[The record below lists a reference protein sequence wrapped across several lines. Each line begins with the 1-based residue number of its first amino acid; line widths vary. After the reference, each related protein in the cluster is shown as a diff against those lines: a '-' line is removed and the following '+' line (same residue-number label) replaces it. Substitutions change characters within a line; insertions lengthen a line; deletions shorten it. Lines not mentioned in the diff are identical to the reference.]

1 MTEFLALAIAAFAV
15 DGLVWGFAGFFVFR
29 LLGGGKRW
37 WVGILATV
45 VLSLAEEAL
54 VFLPLVT
61 SLDLRIGNEEVSD
74 LLGTDRL
81 ANLVTFDPFSDV
93 LITVFAIAV
102 GFLLAGF
109 LDDRRAS
116 RAGVARAGQPG

>member
-37 WVGILATV
+37 WIGILATV
-45 VLSLAEEAL
+45 LLSLA
-54 VFLPLVT
+54 
-61 SLDLRIGNEEVSD
+61 EVSD

-109 LDDRRAS
+109 LDERRAR
-116 RAGVARAGQPG
+116 RAGVAPSGDAR